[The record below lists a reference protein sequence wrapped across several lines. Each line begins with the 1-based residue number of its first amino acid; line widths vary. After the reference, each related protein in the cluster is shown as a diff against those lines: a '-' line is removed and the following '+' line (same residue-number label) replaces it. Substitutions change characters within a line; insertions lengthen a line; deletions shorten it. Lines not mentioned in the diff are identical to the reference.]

1 MSTPSTAV
9 AALPQQY
16 GQFQAP
22 FSHHH
27 NHYPAS
33 PSTKDAPSPSLASAS
48 KRFLPYLPQAA
59 AASPADGLTTTTTT
73 AAQHHQQ
80 PSPAPPIPPPHLY
93 IEPSTTSNYNYHH
106 HESHPS
112 APTNPGES
120 LSSTMTSTTMTALDQ
135 SQSRKRRRSREPDW
149 GTFYRNGLPKE
160 IIVIDDSPE
169 PEANTS
175 RKLAATSHTHAA
187 LASDASAGQPA
198 RKRRREDD
206 AAARASGYHVQYLH
220 SQHDNT
226 TPHHNTT
233 PLGSTLSSDRHNSS
247 LNTTAPTSLSSAG
260 AHEDGP
266 APLKRKRT
274 RQAVAEDAKRR
285 DIDGL
290 GDPFMTYL
298 PPPYPPKKAGD
309 VAVRVVHDVRNDSP
323 PAPSP
328 CGRRQSAKCAN
339 QSQKNRPPNTKQASC
354 DDEDGHYVIVPD
366 ADLTERCTYLLWRFA
381 AG

>member
-16 GQFQAP
+16 AQFQAP

-33 PSTKDAPSPSLASAS
+33 PSTKDAQSPNLASSLAS
-48 KRFLPYLPQAA
+48 KRFLPYLPTAT
-59 AASPADGLTTTTTT
+59 AASPADGLTTT
-73 AAQHHQQ
+73 AAHQHQQ
-80 PSPAPPIPPPHLY
+80 SPAPPIPPPHLY
-93 IEPSTTSNYNYHH
+93 IEPSSSNNNHNHH
-106 HESHPS
+106 HHDSGSHPS

-120 LSSTMTSTTMTALDQ
+120 LSSNMTSTTMTALDQ
-135 SQSRKRRRSREPDW
+135 SLSRKRRRSHEPDW
-149 GTFYRNGLPKE
+149 NTFYRNGLPKE

-175 RKLAATSHTHAA
+175 RKLTAAASHAHAIA
-187 LASDASAGQPA
+187 NVNDASAGQPA
-198 RKRRREDD
+198 KKRRREDD

-220 SQHDNT
+220 AQHD
-226 TPHHNTT
+226 TT

-290 GDPFMTYL
+290 GDPFMTYM

-323 PAPSP
+323 PAPGSRS
-328 CGRRQSAKCAN
+328 RRHSAN
-339 QSQKNRPPNTKQASC
+339 QTQKSRPANTKPASC

-366 ADLTERCTYLLWRFA
+366 ADITERCKYPFCLLPYLS